1 MIVLLDPGYRRNR
14 KIYNRGDDI
23 ISRASLR
30 ELKHLYHDDI
40 VRLPTHEY
48 LTINDILLIKRAK
61 RVFVG
66 GSNLLWFRFFP
77 SASWKLGLLLLCKD
91 ITLIGVGWGSY
102 EIPVNTWG
110 RLVTK
115 LILSKKHLHSTR
127 DEYTKEKLLELGIQ
141 NVVSTGC
148 HTTWRTLDE
157 SKKRSNVRSQIL
169 VTLTDYRK
177 NAECDASFLNYAFSN
192 FERVY
197 FWVQGSK
204 DLDYIES
211 LDFEPEIL
219 DVELEDLISFIC
231 HRKEDL
237 IYVGTRLHAGM
248 LCYELGIPSAIIGVD
263 NRAIEL
269 AKDLS
274 ISVIPRNYFQFNSDL
289 DLNYLNQN
297 LKIKH
302 NEIDLW
308 RSSQK
313 AWFI

>member
-1 MIVLLDPGYRRNR
+1 MIVLLDPGFRRNR

-30 ELKHLYHDDI
+30 ELKDLYEDDI

-48 LTINDILLIKRAK
+48 LTFRDILLIRKAH

-77 SASWKLGLLLLCKD
+77 SASWKIGLLLFAKE
-91 ITLIGVGWGSY
+91 ITLLGVGWGSY
-102 EIPVNTWG
+102 EISTNLWG
-110 RLVTK
+110 RLVTR

-127 DEYTKEKLLELGIQ
+127 DEYTKEKLKELGIM

-148 HTTWRTLDE
+148 HTTWRTMNH
-157 SKKRSNVRSQIL
+157 SKQIL
-169 VTLTDYRK
+169 HSRSEILITLTDYRK
-177 NAECDASFLNYAFSN
+177 NYDSDISFLNYAFSN
-192 FERVY
+192 FEKVY

-204 DLDYIES
+204 DLDYINS
-211 LDFEPEIL
+211 FGFEPIIL
-219 DVELEDLISFIC
+219 DIELEGLISFINE
-231 HRKEDL
+231 KKKDL
-237 IYVGTRLHAGM
+237 IYIGTRLHAGM
-248 LCYELGIPSAIIGVD
+248 LCYELGIPSAIISVD

-274 ISVIPRNYFQFNSDL
+274 INIIPRNYFELNSEL
-289 DLNYLNQN
+289 DSIYLNQN
-297 LKIKH
+297 LSIKH

-313 AWFI
+313 A